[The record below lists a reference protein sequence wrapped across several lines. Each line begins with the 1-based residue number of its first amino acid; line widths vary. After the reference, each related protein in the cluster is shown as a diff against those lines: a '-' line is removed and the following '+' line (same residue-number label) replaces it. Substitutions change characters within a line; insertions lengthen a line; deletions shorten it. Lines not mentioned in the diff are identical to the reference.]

1 MTQRILLDT
10 HALLWA
16 LSNPRRLPARLTR
29 MLRQPESDVY
39 VSAVATWEIA
49 IKSDLGRID
58 VQVAA
63 VARAARD
70 ADFDELPV
78 TIPHTLRL
86 LDLPAHHRDPFDRLL
101 IAQAVEERMA
111 IVTHDPLFRRY
122 PVSVVWD

>member
-1 MTQRILLDT
+1 VTQRILLDT